1 MKHILSFVRLDLIT
15 IKPYLTLKNFLI
27 FGISALFV
35 VYGTKTSITAL
46 GILMGF
52 GTLYITYPFAVG
64 EKNGIDSLYVFLG
77 IERNTVVIGRYIY
90 ALVINLAFCLFA
102 LIITG
107 FVSIIMQFP
116 FSFIDNVLILII
128 LFFFFSFTQF
138 IQIPIYFK
146 LGFSKA
152 RLLAYIPFLLIP
164 IVVVFI
170 GQFTPMFMDNLDSFL
185 LWITNNPIIII
196 AIILSLWLLSLYGS
210 IIVSQRFYQ
219 KREF

>member
-1 MKHILSFVRLDLIT
+1 MKSTLSFVRLDLIT
-15 IKPYLTLKNFLI
+15 IKPYLTIKNFLI

-35 VYGTKTSITAL
+35 VYGTKTSVTAL

-77 IERNTVVIGRYIY
+77 INRNTVVIGRYVY
-90 ALVINLAFCLFA
+90 AFVINLAFCLFA
-102 LIITG
+102 LVITLA
-107 FVSIIMQFP
+107 VSLIMRYP
-116 FSFIDNVLILII
+116 FSFTDNILILII
-128 LFFFFSFTQF
+128 LFFFFSFSQF
-138 IQIPIYFK
+138 FQIPIYFK

-152 RLLAYIPFLLIP
+152 RLLAYVPFLLIP
-164 IVVVFI
+164 LVVVFV
-170 GQFTPMFMDNLDSFL
+170 GQLYPLFMDKLDSFL

-196 AIILSLWLLSLYGS
+196 GFVLLFWLVSLFISIHLS
-210 IIVSQRFYQ
+210 QKFYQ